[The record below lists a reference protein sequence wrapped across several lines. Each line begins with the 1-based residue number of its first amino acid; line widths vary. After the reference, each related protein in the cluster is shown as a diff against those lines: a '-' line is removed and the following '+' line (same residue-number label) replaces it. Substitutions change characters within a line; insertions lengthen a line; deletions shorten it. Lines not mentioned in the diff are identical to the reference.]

1 MRVLTIGSFDGVH
14 NGHRRL
20 FAQAGKLG
28 ELWVGVNTDRFYREY
43 RGYPPGYDE
52 QHRQR
57 QVSYQAGVKRVLL
70 NDGPGRDLILQ
81 VRPDVL
87 AIGPDWMPPRD
98 YLAQIGMTADEL
110 LSVCTLAF
118 VGPPREPGL
127 SSTALKEA
135 A

>member
-28 ELWVGVNTDRFYREY
+28 ELWVGVNSDRFYHEY
-43 RGYPPGYDE
+43 RGYWPVQRQDL
-52 QHRQR
+52 RQR

-70 NDGPGRDLILQ
+70 NDGPGADLIRE

-110 LSVCTLAF
+110 LSICTLAF

-127 SSTALKEA
+127 SSSALKEA